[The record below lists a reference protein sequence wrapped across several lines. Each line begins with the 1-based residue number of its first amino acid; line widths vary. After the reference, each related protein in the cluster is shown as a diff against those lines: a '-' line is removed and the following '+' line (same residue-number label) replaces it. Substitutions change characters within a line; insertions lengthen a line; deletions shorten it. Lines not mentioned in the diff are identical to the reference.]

1 MTKQLID
8 IGIQGNDGTGD
19 SIRESFR
26 KVNENFAEI
35 YAVFGSGGTIGLTA
49 LSDSPT
55 KLVNGNYVN
64 RYNANE
70 IIMGNT
76 TGTAL
81 SARTLVGTSGISVN
95 LTNNDTLTISS
106 TVGKLQDDQTPTLVK
121 DLNAGTKVIG
131 NLRSP
136 DDPGALSN
144 YIGTHPTSTLTNTDT
159 FAATKGFVDKNY
171 IRGAG
176 ILQNPLNVYNGATN
190 PVASYDLLLP
200 VNPRTEPLIPESS
213 NSDYDSKLTGNFLS
227 SEVLPRKS
235 VVYRGGDT
243 MAGKLYLS
251 DHPTPLEGS
260 GTPNSSSD
268 LQAATKF
275 YVDNSTFSSN
285 VNLYVASSGDDLQTK
300 SPTGREG
307 RFWQYAYKTI
317 GAAALQAENLMS
329 IASQE
334 PGPYRQKI
342 SYTINSGA
350 DQVFSTIESVVLT
363 GGPSTGLSADTGYQ
377 AAYNLL
383 QANRQFIQAETI
395 AYINNK
401 YVNTFTYDQNK
412 YIADIQF
419 ALDAVANDLKF
430 GTTYNSY
437 NAGAKYFNEDSNKL
451 LSTQLVQTI
460 SAIKFAKDT
469 VLGYSYNEVALRS
482 YLDLV
487 LSAVGD
493 DLVFNTNFQ
502 SVKVGRAFSS
512 AGTDLSVEQIIGVLN
527 NLLGSYVIPTST
539 TLTVGTSYTIA
550 SIGDPA
556 INWETIGSSS
566 NPGTGTTF
574 TYNGNPITGGTVT
587 QGSAIKANTL
597 LSLGTVIGA
606 VTIQEL
612 LKAKISTIISVILTG
627 ELPVIDYSA
636 TGLTITGQSNAKLLL
651 SENIDFIQAEII
663 SFLAANYPNLAY
675 SKETCKRDV
684 KFIVQSLIYDFMY
697 GSIVSPYG
705 NKESINAGNYYWNG
719 AVRNIAASEVTA
731 TLDAVNYINTLA
743 QAIIINQ
750 SPAIVYQQSVR
761 QYINETLVNAS
772 IVSASISTNITIIY
786 NIVNLH
792 TAYPPN
798 ALVIPSGSQA
808 TVRTNISSSATTY
821 KNVAITYTETTYPLI
836 KDSVILTTITN
847 KFQIIIDILTLGV
860 DNVAISRP
868 TYTNSGTGRDAARVA
883 MLAARDTIATDT
895 IAYITANWPTFNYN
909 GLETVVGQASVTRL
923 IKRAIEA
930 VVYDIT
936 YSVLH
941 GGSTQ
946 FNIPAGINPGTTNV
960 ASLDIGKQFWV
971 GGINSWTGTQAGFTD
986 SNITIISAALT
997 YAQGQIAT
1005 AVGSP
1010 ASIDT
1015 DNRFNEI
1022 KGILRIAAANLIPAV
1037 QVYEPPITGYTGTL
1051 TGTTFTANL
1060 AAANTVTTYKSTTS
1074 NATINY
1080 INATFSG
1087 GFSYDASTCFRDIG
1101 YIVDAISIDLI
1112 TGGTYQAVNAGKS
1125 YYKNSSAKAIAIG
1138 TQYTETLDGLTFA
1151 FGDGTS
1157 IGAGLVYQVL
1167 NKTTSTRYQLL
1178 VAQKT
1183 GIVQGL
1189 INDPLPLPLATTSIG
1204 LTGVSG
1210 TSNITAG
1217 VITTYHSNISTTLS
1231 IIQNGIGAAP
1241 VPSFGTGIW
1250 KVYVTNGGLGSVEQG
1265 KTGNNDIIPAKV
1277 IVGFNSSAYAAIVKY
1292 TSGTDGGFTGKD
1304 ELQVRL
1310 TKPGFF
1316 TVGEELEF
1324 GETVQAAHITIFVES
1339 GIYYEDYPIR
1349 LPNNVSIKGDEFR
1362 RTIIR
1367 PRDRISQSPWR
1378 KVFFYRDAVI
1388 DAMQIGLLD
1397 TALNY
1402 ATSTSIN
1409 LGGTTDTIV
1418 ITLGSGQVPVSWVGK
1433 VIQISYTAQG
1443 LVGDTRIGKAV
1454 VDSVSG
1460 NFMNCSVIYPFY
1472 VTGTVASGSWFLYD
1486 TINYARHYLSNP
1498 LDVNSN
1504 AKNNKEID
1512 VILCNDAVRV
1522 SNITFQGHGGF
1533 AMVLDPEGQVKTK
1546 SPYGQV
1552 ASSFSQSNN
1561 RKRFAGGQ
1569 FVDGFAGRLKGTITN
1584 IVYDSIQTLSIVTAG
1599 SGYTAGTYT
1608 GVRLANYDAT
1618 TTGIDAI
1625 ATIIVGTG
1633 GSGTTITSATI
1644 TTAGSGYKFGDQ
1656 LVIDTVYHSISNG
1669 TVITGLT
1676 NIAGGGIIGV
1686 AATVGSGNG
1695 IIVTVVGDVNSGL
1708 DIRPPQP
1715 PCAFFVDGFRYQVD
1729 DVISFDAT
1737 TRTVVVTMNVSTP
1750 YNPLGLYTNNKFN
1763 ADVGVILDA
1772 IKDDIVTGS
1781 NYRSIKT
1788 GIDLTRTFLGST
1800 TVQPSYTTV
1809 LRAISKAKDTIL
1821 IATDTSYRSIL
1832 SFNTATGLAG
1842 GTSYSPVSGTQT
1854 YTAVPL
1860 IGYSIGV
1867 DGTGATANVTVT
1879 SGVITAV
1886 TVNVGGSNFKVG
1898 DKLTLNT
1905 TLLTGGFAGLATGAG
1920 FSILVGAVK
1929 ADTAAST
1936 AIISKAS
1943 VISAIVEQGVLG
1955 APTTVFP
1962 DVAGTVT
1969 TQFND
1974 VKKIKDLLINNKTFI
1989 KSEISAYIADNYV
2002 IKNYAT
2008 FGFNSTV
2015 IEQNIGYIVDAITY
2029 DLYYGGTSQTALIAN
2044 LFYYTNTYVSGDPK
2058 TNQIPGLNDIY
2069 YDGTKGALERLRV
2082 ILPLI
2087 IAGTAITITPGNTE
2101 VQNVSNPPTNAAPLT
2116 TITTATTGQLA
2127 VLIGHLIDIVNDNV
2141 AGGVDDAPTLTVT
2154 QPTLTA
2160 TPTVYT
2166 SVTYSYNA
2174 ALITARTA
2182 ITTAKTTTQTAIIS
2196 YINIGSKLAINIEM
2210 GGNKSMLANDFAMIN
2225 DLGYAIV
2232 CTNGGVSEQVSTFT
2246 YYCHTHY
2253 WANNGGQIRSVA
2265 GSNAHGNYGLRAS
2278 GYDVTEVPDTVA
2290 LANNMVQTARVY
2302 KQGIFANLM
2311 TTATGKNLEIY
2322 IIGYAFAPMGSSEFE
2337 IDHTLAGALLTRYE
2351 VKSVERTSVTINGQ
2365 NVLKCNFST
2374 TGNTGISTTG
2384 LSAALYDGQQVIIRT
2399 LTKNKFTGISNVNPT
2414 RPSTALQYNDN
2425 LASVYRV
2432 IAYGLAESTGEQLGD
2447 NTAILEA
2454 DATFEYYKFN
2464 LDTSNFAKPDPSI
2477 TPLTG
2482 TWDRSTALLSSTKI
2496 NVTGASGTI
2505 TEGMG
2510 VYCAYVDST
2519 TGGGLVS
2526 GQYVIHAVNT
2536 SGSNWTLTLNTV
2548 PTLIPATNSPLK
2560 FSTKTQ
2566 GSLPGDDK
2574 VSVLQVSV
2582 QSTIDQVNKGTYIAG
2597 WGARTFKVKGYTVPQ
2612 FLATGIRYGGVL
2624 PLSVP
2629 NPNGTNTHVFTGVIG
2644 TIESGDIVLNG
2655 VTNLGVTVSTVTQQ
2669 TSGGTLYTT
2678 VLFSGALTIADNTT
2692 ITFGIE
2698 YSGYLRLD
2706 PNPLDNNSSDGSSIP
2721 ALTYLSDSLGLNN
2734 NNRITTYQLPFTNTD
2749 NLVANLPVV
2758 DSYVKLTG
2766 NSIATQYKGSY
2777 QIYSVVN
2784 QTALTVTSTDNLT
2797 TGMLIAVKTT
2807 TLAGNITVASNGTF
2821 TLGTPLPASTL
2832 AIGHTIKIT
2841 GSLPTTGPAVLG
2853 VVIGTVY
2860 YIAVTNGTS
2869 TFSLTTTV
2877 GGAAITAGFTAGNVY
2892 LNTSTPVAGATVVHN
2907 PYPAV
2912 IIPQSTILQSI
2923 DTTTKTVTLAPACW
2937 IPAGSIL
2944 TGTQLA
2950 TVSSISGLALVQ
2962 SWANTYAA
2970 PGLTAPFLFESVP
2983 EVLVGTVV
2991 RGGDV
2996 GVVQQAIIKAIITN
3010 KVLTG
3015 FTISSAGSGYLTV
3028 PDIRLRY
3035 NGSILPVDGLLT
3047 AVMSNTP
3054 IAISIAP
3061 AISGVNTTTLS
3072 VNYQREPGATGFIT
3086 ATDASGNLIT
3096 LDSVAGLVVNNKIT
3110 FTRAT
3115 NGVDNGGLVT
3125 STPYY
3130 IRYIDST
3137 LKKIAVS
3144 SSLTT
3149 TTINLTSATLAANG
3163 IVTISSGVY
3172 LPVGTLVTITGSNT
3186 GASITGYAS
3195 GRIYRVSV
3203 GTAAGSQNPV
3213 TVFTLTDLND
3223 VSINT
3228 GTGAIS
3234 GLTFTVTVANVTTTT
3249 LSTVTN
3255 ASMSY
3260 YTPSYG
3266 ALLNPTISSAGA
3278 TTVGAIENGITTY
3291 TVAFTLS
3298 NPIVVTAGNYYTITG
3313 CANILLNG
3321 TFTATNTSATGTTTL
3336 TIKYPSNPGA
3346 YTTGGSIVYDPTSGT
3361 TNKRGLG
3368 VPFNSSVSPVLRLGY
3383 PINSS
3388 GQVTVRISTCRA
3400 TGHDFLDI
3408 GTGSYSTT
3416 NYPYTIYGNPAQ
3428 SRQPE
3433 QEISET
3439 GVGRVFYVTSDQNG
3453 IFRVGRYFTVDQGT
3467 GTVTFSAA
3475 IALSNVDGLGFKRG
3489 VTVSEF
3495 STDNTMTNNAADT
3508 VPTQSAVRGYI
3519 DRRLGID
3526 HAGSSIPLS
3535 NLIGPGYLALNGQNP
3550 MIANIKMGNN
3560 SINQLAEPVAPT
3572 DASTKNYVDLRTDA
3586 FDQYRELRDITKGIF
3601 TSGNIAVYDELL
3613 SVNVTGAS
3621 STGSVVTLTFSAFT
3635 TTLSTVVTG
3644 ISGQF
3649 TCASARVQLVAGQI
3663 VTISGTNTGTGTIN
3677 GSVNGTGTYYIIGD
3691 AASGTNGYTTFK
3703 LSASV
3708 GGAPISTTA
3717 GTPSGLTF
3725 TLSGSNVLPFPVDSI
3740 VKVGGVGVGYNSTDN
3755 GVIVNTCT
3763 NVSMIFLLDATLSP
3777 LGAGGTITL
3786 TRWRNTTLPQDI
3798 PGNNV
3803 SIIYDSANATFVS
3816 TIRAGQ
3822 IVDSMISATSAISQ
3836 EKLTLNA
3843 ATTLISR
3850 IGIVSAYISG
3860 TTLTVTTNSL
3870 AFTLVAGMVLSGGGT
3885 AANTQL
3891 VSLLSGTANSTG
3903 IWSVS
3908 INQTVASSGSPTL
3921 ITAQASQANLGLSVF
3936 KDSEFQSSSGF
3947 ISLKANG
3954 VLKTTIEKIS
3964 KDTVLGNKTTT
3975 TLNDVTEVGTGEVV
3989 TLGNGIKNASFTS
4002 VGLMTVTG
4010 AVNGTNDAGTALTG
4024 FSNTYGVTAITT
4036 NGASNS
4042 IVKTLTSI
4050 VVTSVSGTMSASPN
4064 TAPDFQITINS
4075 VSINGVS
4082 GTSGL
4087 AKGMTLTKTGGNAVF
4102 GTNPVIF
4109 SVDAV
4114 TNSIVIV
4121 SESAS
4126 SISSGSSINFT
4137 ANNNED
4143 GAIDIKLLKINSLK
4157 AISYTASPQTFKF
4170 WTPGGYNH
4178 ITIAGTTVSNT
4189 QTTITGEVVI
4199 TEANSKLT
4207 VTKITSGA
4215 VGTELNVTGLVKLTS
4230 GSKLDL
4236 TTYDNIVLQV
4246 KKINAGTGISTDESA
4261 AGEITGSWS
4270 LIGNSKL
4277 MATYSDLAEYYEGDQ
4292 EYEPGTVLVF
4302 GGDKEVTTTTVIND
4316 TRSAGVVTTNPAYVM
4331 NQEQK
4336 GIKVCIA
4343 LAGRVPCK
4351 VVGRIK
4357 KGDMLTT
4364 SGTHGYAVKALNPTL
4379 GSIIG
4384 KALED
4389 KDYGEAGV
4397 IQVAVGRV

>member
-1 MTKQLID
+1 MQQQHAAAAVASEYNKMTKQIID
-8 IGIQGNDGTGD
+8 IGVQGNDGTGD

-26 KVNENFAEI
+26 KVNENFNEI
-35 YAVFGSGGTIGLTA
+35 YAIFGAGGTIGLTS

-55 KLVNGNYVN
+55 KLVNGNVVN

-95 LTNNDTLTISS
+95 LTDNNTLTISS
-106 TVGKLQDDQTPTLVK
+106 TVGQLKDDQTPTLVK

-136 DDPGALSN
+136 DDPDALSN
-144 YIGTHPTSTLTNTDT
+144 YVGTHPATTLTNTDT
-159 FAATKGFVDKNY
+159 FATTKGFVDRNY
-171 IRGAG
+171 VRGSG
-176 ILQNPLNVYNGATN
+176 VLQNPLNAYNSATN
-190 PVASYDLLLP
+190 PIASYNLILP

-213 NSDYDSKLTGNFLS
+213 NSDYDSTLSGNFLS

-235 VVYRGGDT
+235 IVYRGGDT
-243 MAGKLYLS
+243 MTGKLYLS
-251 DHPTPLEGS
+251 DHPAPLEGS
-260 GTPNSSSD
+260 GTPNSSND

-285 VNLYVASSGDDLQTK
+285 VNLYVSSSGDDLQTK
-300 SPTGREG
+300 SPIGREG
-307 RFWQYAYKTI
+307 RFWQYAYKTV

-363 GGPSTGLSADTGYQ
+363 GGNSSDTGYK

-460 SAIKFAKDT
+460 SAIQFAKDT
-469 VLGYSYNEVALRS
+469 VLGYSYNEFALRA

-487 LSAVGD
+487 LAAIGD

-512 AGTDLSVEQIIGVLN
+512 AGTDLSVEQITGVLN

-539 TLTVGTSYTIA
+539 TLTTGTSYTIA
-550 SIGDPA
+550 SLGVPQ
-556 INWETIGSSS
+556 INWSSIGSSI
-566 NPGTGTTF
+566 NPVIGTTF
-574 TYNGNPITGGTVT
+574 TYNGAPITGGTIT
-587 QGSAIKANTL
+587 QGSAIKSNTL
-597 LSLGTVIGA
+597 LSLSNVINSP
-606 VTIQEL
+606 TIQEL

-627 ELPVIDYSA
+627 ELPVIDYSS
-636 TGLTITGQSNAKLLL
+636 TSLTITGQANAKLLL

-675 SKETCKRDV
+675 NKDNYKRDV

-697 GSIVSPYG
+697 GSTISGNAIVSPYG
-705 NKESINAGNYYWNG
+705 NKESISVGKSYWNG
-719 AVRNIAASEVTA
+719 VVRNITASEVPA
-731 TLDAVNYINTLA
+731 TLDLINYINTLA

-750 SPAIVYQQSVR
+750 SPTIVYQQSVR
-761 QYINETLVNAS
+761 QYINETLVNAN
-772 IVSASISTNITIIY
+772 IVSASISANVTNIY
-786 NIVNLH
+786 NIVNLN
-792 TAYPPN
+792 TAISAN
-798 ALVIPSGSQA
+798 ALPIPSGSQT
-808 TVRTNISSSATTY
+808 TVRSDISSNATAY
-821 KNVAITYTETTYPLI
+821 KNTAITYTETTYPLI

-847 KFQIIIDILTLGV
+847 RFQIIIDILTLGV

-868 TYTNSGTGRDAARVA
+868 TYTNSGTSRDTQRVA
-883 MLAARDTIATDT
+883 MLAARDTIATNT
-895 IAYITANWPTFNYN
+895 IVYITANWPTFNYN
-909 GLETVVGQASVTRL
+909 GLGTVIGQASVTRL

-930 VVYDIT
+930 VAYDMT

-971 GGINSWTGTQAGFTD
+971 GGVNSWAGTQAGFTD
-986 SNITIISAALT
+986 SNVTIIAAALT

-1022 KGILRIAAANLIPAV
+1022 KGILKLSASNLIPAV
-1037 QVYEPPITGYTGTL
+1037 QVYEPPVTGYTGTL
-1051 TGTTFTANL
+1051 TGTTFTSNI

-1138 TQYTETLDGLTFA
+1138 TQYTETLDGLKFA
-1151 FGDGTS
+1151 FGDG
-1157 IGAGLVYQVL
+1157 AGISASLVYQVL
-1167 NKTTSTRYQLL
+1167 NKTTSTRYQSL
-1178 VAQKT
+1178 VSQT
-1183 GIVQGL
+1183 ITVL
-1189 INDPLPLPLATTSIG
+1189 SPLPTTLIG

-1217 VITTYHSNISTTLS
+1217 VITAYHSNISTTLS
-1231 IIQNGIGAAP
+1231 IIQNGLGAAP

-1277 IVGFNSSAYAAIVKY
+1277 IVGFNSNAYASIVKY
-1292 TSGTDGGFTGKD
+1292 TSGTEGGFTNKD

-1316 TVGEELEF
+1316 TVGEQLEF

-1397 TALNY
+1397 TAINY
-1402 ATSTSIN
+1402 ASSTSVN

-1418 ITLGSGQVPVSWVGK
+1418 ITLGSGQVPISWVGK
-1433 VIQISYTAQG
+1433 VMQISYAAQG
-1443 LVGDTRIGKAV
+1443 LVGDPRIGKAV

-1472 VTGTVASGSWFLYD
+1472 LTGTVTSGSWFLYD

-1512 VILCNDAVRV
+1512 VILCNDAVRI

-1584 IVYDSIQTLSIVTAG
+1584 IVYDSIQTLSIVAAG
-1599 SGYTAGTYT
+1599 SGYTAGVYT

-1618 TTGIDAI
+1618 TTGIGAI
-1625 ATIIVGTG
+1625 ATITVGTG
-1633 GSGTTITSATI
+1633 GVGTTITSAVI

-1656 LVIDTVYHSISNG
+1656 LVIDTVYHSGGNS
-1669 TVITGLT
+1669 ITGLT
-1676 NIAGGGIIGV
+1676 NVGSGGIIGV

-1695 IIVTVVGDVNSGL
+1695 IIVTIVGDVNSGL

-1729 DVISFDAT
+1729 DVVSFDAT

-1750 YNPLGLYTNNKFN
+1750 YNPLGLYTNNKFR

-1772 IKDDIVTGS
+1772 IEDDIVTGS
-1781 NYRSIKT
+1781 NYKSIKT
-1788 GIDLTRTFLGST
+1788 GVDLARTFLGST

-1809 LRAISKAKDTIL
+1809 LRAISKARDTIL
-1821 IATDTSYRSIL
+1821 IATDASYRSIL
-1832 SFNTATGLAG
+1832 SFNTATGLVG
-1842 GTSYSPVSGTQT
+1842 GVSYFPLSGTQT

-1860 IGYSIGV
+1860 IGFSIGV

-1879 SGVITAV
+1879 SGIITAV
-1886 TVNVGGSNFKVG
+1886 TVNAGGSNFKVG
-1898 DKLTLNT
+1898 DKLTFNT
-1905 TLLTGGFAGLATGAG
+1905 SALSFQSGQVHAGLANGAG

-1936 AIISKAS
+1936 AIISKAA
-1943 VISAIVEQGVLG
+1943 VISAVVEQGALG
-1955 APTTVFP
+1955 APTTTFP
-1962 DVAGTVT
+1962 DLTGSGTYT
-1969 TQFND
+1969 D
-1974 VKKIKDLLINNKTFI
+1974 LKKIKDLLVNNKTFI
-1989 KSEISAYIADNYV
+1989 KNEISAYIADNYV
-2002 IKNYAT
+2002 VKNYAT
-2008 FGFNSTV
+2008 FGFNSTI

-2029 DLYYGGTSQTALIAN
+2029 DLYYGGTSQTALITN
-2044 LFYYTNTYVSGDPK
+2044 LFYYTNTYVNPTTT

-2069 YDGTKGALERLRV
+2069 FNGTKGALFRLSQ
-2082 ILPLI
+2082 ILPTI
-2087 IAGTAITITPGNTE
+2087 AAGTGITITPGNTE
-2101 VQNVSNPPTNAAPLT
+2101 LQNTSNAPSAGATLTSVQSKIATLT
-2116 TITTATTGQLA
+2116 S
-2127 VLIGHLIDIVNDNV
+2127 HLMDIV
-2141 AGGVDDAPTLTVT
+2141 VDGIDGAPTLTVT
-2154 QPTLTA
+2154 QPNLTVSSA
-2160 TPTVYT
+2160 SGYTGITYTYDSLLVAARTTIT
-2166 SVTYSYNA
+2166 SVTS
-2174 ALITARTA
+2174 
-2182 ITTAKTTTQTAIIS
+2182 TTQTDIIS

-2232 CTNGGVSEQVSTFT
+2232 VTNGGVSEQVSTFT

-2278 GYDVTEVPDTVA
+2278 GYDVTEVPDAVA
-2290 LANNMVQTARVY
+2290 LANNMVQTARIY

-2311 TTATGKNLEIY
+2311 TTATGRNLEIY
-2322 IIGYAFAPMGSSEFE
+2322 IVGYAFAPMGSSEFE
-2337 IDHTLAGALLTRYE
+2337 IDHTLAGALTTRYE

-2365 NVLKCNFST
+2365 NVLKCNLST
-2374 TGNTGISTTG
+2374 TGNTGIATTG
-2384 LSAALYDGQQVIIRT
+2384 LAAALYHGQQVVIRT
-2399 LTKNKFTGISNVNPT
+2399 LTKNKFTGIANVNPT
-2414 RPSTALQYNDN
+2414 RPSTALQYSDN
-2425 LASVYRV
+2425 LASIYRV
-2432 IAYGLAESTGEQLGD
+2432 IAYGLAESTGEQLGA

-2464 LDTSNFAKPDPSI
+2464 IDTSNFAKPDPSI
-2477 TPLTG
+2477 TPVTG
-2482 TWDRSTALLSSTKI
+2482 TWAVAGASLGSTKI

-2519 TGGGLVS
+2519 TGGGLVG

-2548 PTLIPATNSPLK
+2548 PTLVPNTNSALQ

-2566 GSLPGDDK
+2566 GSLPGDDN

-2612 FLATGIRYGGVL
+2612 FIATGICNSGSG
-2624 PLSVP
+2624 
-2629 NPNGTNTHVFTGVIG
+2629 NTYVFIGVIG
-2644 TIESGDIVLNG
+2644 NIEQGDIVLNG
-2655 VTNLGVTVSTVTQQ
+2655 VTNLGVTVSTVSQATNFG
-2669 TSGGTLYTT
+2669 TLETTVVFSGGVSIATST
-2678 VLFSGALTIADNTT
+2678 V
-2692 ITFGIE
+2692 ITFGVQ

-2749 NLVANLPVV
+2749 SAVANLPVV
-2758 DSYVKLTG
+2758 DSYVRLTG

-2784 QTALTVTSTDNLT
+2784 QTVLSVTSTDNLT
-2797 TGMLIAVKTT
+2797 PGMLIAVRTY
-2807 TLAGNITVASNGTF
+2807 TLAGNISVNGSGTF
-2821 TLGTPLPASTL
+2821 TLATSATVSGITL
-2832 AIGHTIKIT
+2832 VAGHIIKIT
-2841 GSLPTTGPAVLG
+2841 GAMPTGSAAVIPG
-2853 VVIGTVY
+2853 YVSGNVY
-2860 YIAVTNGTS
+2860 YIASTNGTT
-2869 TFSLTTTV
+2869 TFTITTTV
-2877 GGAAITAGFTAGNVY
+2877 GGAAITAGFTAGFVY
-2892 LNTSTPVAGATVVHN
+2892 QSTATPVAGMTVVHD

-2923 DTTTKTVTLAPACW
+2923 DTTTKTITLAPACW
-2937 IPAGSIL
+2937 VPANSVL

-2950 TVSSISGLALVQ
+2950 TVSSISGT
-2962 SWANTYAA
+2962 S
-2970 PGLTAPFLFESVP
+2970 FLSSFVFESTP
-2983 EVLVGTVV
+2983 DILIGTVV
-2991 RGGDV
+2991 TGGEA
-2996 GVVQQAIIKAIITN
+2996 GIVQQAIIKAIITN
-3010 KVLTG
+3010 KQLTG
-3015 FTISSAGSGYLTV
+3015 FNISSAGSGYLTV
-3028 PDIRLRY
+3028 PDVRIKY
-3035 NGSILPVDGLLT
+3035 NGNILTQFDNTLI

-3054 IAISIAP
+3054 VAIPIAP
-3061 AISGVNTTTLS
+3061 AVNGANTTTLS
-3072 VNYQREPGATGFIT
+3072 VNYQREPGAVGFIT
-3086 ATDASGNLIT
+3086 ATTVSTNLIT
-3096 LDSVAGLVVNNKIT
+3096 LDSVTGLVVNNKIT
-3110 FTRAT
+3110 FNRVI
-3115 NGVDNGGLVT
+3115 NGADFGGLVT
-3125 STPYY
+3125 GTAYY
-3130 IRYIDST
+3130 IRFIDST
-3137 LKKIAVS
+3137 NKQIVVGT
-3144 SSLTT
+3144 SLTNT
-3149 TTINLTSATLAANG
+3149 TYSVSTTSNNAGAFTC
-3163 IVTISSGVY
+3163 TGVY
-3172 LPVGTLVTITGSNT
+3172 LPVGTLITVTGPDTNSR
-3186 GASITGYAS
+3186 ITGYTP
-3195 GRIYRVSV
+3195 GTVYRVSV
-3203 GTAAGSQNPV
+3203 GTAAGSQATV
-3213 TVFTLTDLND
+3213 TAFTLTDLND
-3223 VSINT
+3223 NPIVTNSA
-3228 GTGAIS
+3228 GGGAIS
-3234 GLTFTVTVANVTTTT
+3234 GLVFTSSVAGTSPT
-3249 LSTVTN
+3249 LSTATG
-3255 ASMSY
+3255 SMSY
-3260 YTPSYG
+3260 YSASYG

-3278 TTVGAIENGITTY
+3278 PTVGAIENGITTY
-3291 TVAFTLS
+3291 TVTFTLS
-3298 NPIVVTAGNYYTITG
+3298 NPIVVTAGNYYTIAG
-3313 CANILLNG
+3313 CANTLLNG
-3321 TFTATNTSATGTTTL
+3321 TFTATNTNATGTTTL

-3346 YTTGGSIVYDPTSGT
+3346 YTTGGSVVYDPTSGT

-3368 VPFNSSVSPVLRLGY
+3368 VPFSSAVSPVLRLGY
-3383 PINSS
+3383 PINSA

-3433 QEISET
+3433 QEISEN

-3526 HAGSSIPLS
+3526 HAGGSIPLS

-3560 SINQLAEPVAPT
+3560 SINQLSDPVAPS
-3572 DASTKNYVDLRTDA
+3572 DASTKKYVDDQTA
-3586 FDQYRELRDITKGIF
+3586 AYDQYRELRDITPGIF

-3613 SVNVTGAS
+3613 SLNVTGAS
-3621 STGSVVTLTFSAFT
+3621 GTGSVATLTFSAFT
-3635 TTLSTVVTG
+3635 TTISTVVVG
-3644 ISGQF
+3644 AGGQF
-3649 TCASARVQLVAGQI
+3649 TCASSRSQLGIGQV
-3663 VTISGTNTGTGTIN
+3663 VTISGTNIGTGTIN
-3677 GSVNGTGTYYIIGD
+3677 GSANGTGPYFII
-3691 AASGTNGYTTFK
+3691 ATNGYTTFQ
-3703 LSASV
+3703 LSTSL
-3708 GGAPISTTA
+3708 GGPAISTTA
-3717 GTPSGLTF
+3717 GTPTGLTF
-3725 TLSGSNVLPFPVDSI
+3725 TLSGSNLLPFPVGSI
-3740 VKVGGVGVGYNSTDN
+3740 VKIAGVGTGYNSTDN
-3755 GVIVNTCT
+3755 GVVVSTCS
-3763 NVSMIFLLDATLSP
+3763 NVSMTYLSNATVLQ
-3777 LGAGGTITL
+3777 GAGGTINL
-3786 TRWRNTTLPQDI
+3786 TRWRNTTLPQDVS
-3798 PGNNV
+3798 GNNV
-3803 SIIYDSANATFVS
+3803 SIVYDSANATFVS
-3816 TIRAGQ
+3816 TIRPGQ
-3822 IVDSMISATSAISQ
+3822 IVDSMISATSGISQ
-3836 EKLTLNA
+3836 SKLSLNP
-3843 ATTLISR
+3843 ATTR
-3850 IGIVSAYISG
+3850 ANATGIVQSDLG
-3860 TTLTVTTNSL
+3860 L
-3870 AFTLVAGMVLSGGGT
+3870 ASF
-3885 AANTQL
+3885 
-3891 VSLLSGTANSTG
+3891 
-3903 IWSVS
+3903 
-3908 INQTVASSGSPTL
+3908 SSGSFEVTNGWV
-3921 ITAQASQANLGLSVF
+3921 A
-3936 KDSEFQSSSGF
+3936 
-3947 ISLKANG
+3947 LKANG
-3954 VLKTTIEKIS
+3954 INLASLEQIAS
-3964 KDTVLGNKTTT
+3964 DTVVGNKTTA
-3975 TLNDVTEVGTGEVV
+3975 LANISSFSTGDVV

-4002 VGLMTVTG
+4002 AGIMTVT
-4010 AVNGTNDAGTALTG
+4010 AANNGTNAAGTSLNG
-4024 FSNTYGVTAITT
+4024 FGNTYGVTAITT
-4036 NGASNS
+4036 TGASNS
-4042 IVKTLTSI
+4042 IVKTITGT
-4050 VVTSVSGTMSASPN
+4050 VVPNVTGTISASPN
-4064 TAPDFQITINS
+4064 TAPDFQI
-4075 VSINGVS
+4075 SITGI
-4082 GTSGL
+4082 TSTAGL
-4087 AKGMTLTKTGGNAVF
+4087 VPGMTLSVNSGIGSF
-4102 GTNPVIF
+4102 GTNPEIL
-4109 SVDAV
+4109 SVSP
-4114 TNSIVIV
+4114 TSIVVIC
-4121 SESAS
+4121 ESAS
-4126 SISSGSSINFT
+4126 TGGSINFT

-4143 GAIDIKLLKINSLK
+4143 GAIDVELLKINGIR
-4157 AISYTASPQTFKF
+4157 AISYTTSPNTLKF
-4170 WTPGGYNH
+4170 WTPGGYSP
-4178 ITIAGTTVSNT
+4178 IKIVGTTVGNA
-4189 QTTITGEVVI
+4189 QTTFTGEVVI
-4199 TEANSKLT
+4199 TDANSRLT
-4207 VTKITSGA
+4207 VTRITSNTSNTT
-4215 VGTELNVTGLVKLTS
+4215 TELSLNGALKLTS
-4230 GSKLDL
+4230 GSMLDL
-4236 TTYDNIVLQV
+4236 ATNSNKLQV
-4246 KKINAGTGISTDESA
+4246 NNINAGTSGTSADESA
-4261 AGEITGSWS
+4261 AGQITGSWS
-4270 LIGNSKL
+4270 LIGASKL
-4277 MATYSDLAEYYEGDQ
+4277 QATYADLAEYYEGDT

-4302 GGDKEVTTTTVIND
+4302 GGDKEVTSTTEIND
-4316 TRSAGVVTTNPAYVM
+4316 TRAAGIVTTNPAYVM

-4336 GIKVCIA
+4336 GIKICIA

-4351 VVGRIK
+4351 VVGRVK

-4397 IQVAVGRV
+4397 IEVAVGRL